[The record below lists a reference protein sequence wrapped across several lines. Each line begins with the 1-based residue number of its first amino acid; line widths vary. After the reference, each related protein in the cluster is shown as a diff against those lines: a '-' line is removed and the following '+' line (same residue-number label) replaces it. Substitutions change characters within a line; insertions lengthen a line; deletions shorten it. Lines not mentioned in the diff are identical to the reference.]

1 MTAKTKK
8 AANGQSKRSGLVEA
22 FTAPV
27 DDGLRR
33 DAMRHLVDY
42 LKSGSSRVSRCEDL
56 LVTQPDDKLGAVYAA
71 ARLMQANARVADA
84 LSRVAQ
90 VEQRRRSVVLHLQ
103 DDRPTREELIREIE
117 EENRKSG
124 EDIVARLE
132 RRLRRLKER
141 EDYAKELLSQ
151 PPSVGRHQITATA
164 SLTEDPA
171 AESGRGDAG
180 DES

>member
-8 AANGQSKRSGLVEA
+8 AASGQSKRSGLVEA

-42 LKSGSSRVSRCEDL
+42 LKSGSSLVSRCEDL

-71 ARLMQANARVADA
+71 ARLMQANTRVADA

-117 EENRKSG
+117 EEKKQSG
-124 EDIVARLE
+124 VDSRAKLQQRFNQIV
-132 RRLRRLKER
+132 ER
-141 EDYAKELLSQ
+141 ERAAKKLLEE
-151 PPSVGRHQITATA
+151 PPPTIRRIQAEAPDA
-164 SLTEDPA
+164 SS
-171 AESGRGDAG
+171 ESDKARQYVRRVD
-180 DES
+180 